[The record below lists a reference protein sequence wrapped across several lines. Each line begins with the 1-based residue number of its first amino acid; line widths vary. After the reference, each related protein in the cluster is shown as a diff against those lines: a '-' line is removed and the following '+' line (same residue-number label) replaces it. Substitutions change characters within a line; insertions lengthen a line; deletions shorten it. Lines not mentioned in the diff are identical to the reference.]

1 MKKIILTILIIFMVF
16 SGNISAEDLDNQE
29 KTISINF
36 DFTRKFGL
44 ASNQFAVWVE
54 NGKGMLVKNLFVT
67 DFTAGK
73 GWEKRPESLPLW
85 RKALKAA
92 GIDGISSATPKSEKV
107 QAVKETGIDGISSAT
122 PKSGKIQL
130 EWDIKNENGGLVGKG
145 TYKICIEANIK
156 WENTVLF
163 TCEIK
168 IDDNIT
174 LGEITEK
181 ISGKGYDKQKL
192 ITNVEIK

>member
-1 MKKIILTILIIFMVF
+1 MKKIILTMLIICTTV
-16 SGNISAEDLDNQE
+16 SVNIFAEELNVR
-29 KTISINF
+29 KNTVSISF
-36 DFTRKFGL
+36 DFTKKFGL

-73 GWEKRPESLPLW
+73 GWEKRPESLPSW
-85 RKALKAA
+85 RKAVKDAD
-92 GIDGISSATPKSEKV
+92 IDS
-107 QAVKETGIDGISSAT
+107 ISSAT
-122 PKSGKIQL
+122 PKSGKLQL
-130 EWDIKNENGGLVGKG
+130 QWDTKNEDGEPVEKG
-145 TYKICIEANIK
+145 IYKIFIEANIK

-174 LGEITEK
+174 IGEITEK
-181 ISGKGYDKQKL
+181 ISGKGYDKQTL

>member
-1 MKKIILTILIIFMVF
+1 MKKIILIMLVIFTAV
-16 SGNISAEDLDNQE
+16 SVNIFAEELTARKN
-29 KTISINF
+29 TVSINF
-36 DFTRKFGL
+36 DFTKKFGL

-54 NGKGMLVKNLFVT
+54 NEKGMLVKNLFVT

-73 GWEKRPESLPLW
+73 GWEKRPESLPSW
-85 RKALKAA
+85 RKAVKDAD
-92 GIDGISSATPKSEKV
+92 IDS
-107 QAVKETGIDGISSAT
+107 ISSAT
-122 PKSGKIQL
+122 PKSGKLQL
-130 EWDIKNENGGLVGKG
+130 QWDIKNEDGEPVEKG
-145 TYKICIEANIK
+145 IYKIFIEANIK

-174 LGEITEK
+174 IGEITEK
-181 ISGKGYDKQKL
+181 ISGKGYDKQTL

>member
-1 MKKIILTILIIFMVF
+1 MKKIILTILIIFIVF
-16 SGNISAEDLDNQE
+16 SGNIFAEDLDNQE
-29 KTISINF
+29 KIISIDF

-54 NGKGMLVKNLFVT
+54 NDKGILVKNLFVT

-73 GWEKRPESLPLW
+73 GWEKRAESLPLW
-85 RKALKAA
+85 RKA
-92 GIDGISSATPKSEKV
+92 
-107 QAVKETGIDGISSAT
+107 VKDIGIDGISSAT
-122 PKSGKIQL
+122 PKSGKVQL
-130 EWDIKNENGGLVGKG
+130 EWDIKNENGEFVEKG

-168 IDDNIT
+168 IDDKIT
-174 LGEITEK
+174 IGEITEK
-181 ISGKGYDKQKL
+181 ISGKGYDKQNL
-192 ITNVEIK
+192 ITTVEIKYKEL

>member
-1 MKKIILTILIIFMVF
+1 MKKIILTILIIFTVV
-16 SGNISAEDLDNQE
+16 SVNIFAEELNSQ
-29 KTISINF
+29 KNAISINF
-36 DFTRKFGL
+36 EFAKKFGL

-54 NGKGMLVKNLFVT
+54 NEKGMLVKNLFVT

-73 GWEKRPESLPLW
+73 GWEKRPESLPSW
-85 RKALKAA
+85 RKAVKDAD
-92 GIDGISSATPKSEKV
+92 IDS
-107 QAVKETGIDGISSAT
+107 ISSAT
-122 PKSGKIQL
+122 PKSGKLQL
-130 EWDIKNENGGLVGKG
+130 QWDTKNEDGEPVEKG
-145 TYKICIEANIK
+145 IYKIFIEANIK

-174 LGEITEK
+174 IGEITEK
-181 ISGKGYDKQKL
+181 ISGKGYDKQTL